1 MKRPQDSQGQVKK
14 NMDGKGKRKT
24 DRLQNTGENGVGQR
38 GLKDPKQGEG
48 VMAQKDLR
56 MEKDRLDKRIQVW
69 IKKDRIHICT

>member
-48 VMAQKDLR
+48 VMA
-56 MEKDRLDKRIQVW
+56 
-69 IKKDRIHICT
+69 